1 MGSRAFHDSEGHEMG
16 ITRRGSV
23 AWLLSFVGMLWL
35 ATPAAA
41 QTATPP
47 DAPRQTIPGL
57 AGSDKRNPQL
67 IASRLRLG
75 LQHHRRMIDTLN
87 GDLTQETIRDIDKQ
101 LFETYKL
108 VRAAHDGTV
117 LRISKQKGRLDK
129 GTPDPIL
136 VKEERALRDA
146 RGKIL
151 AAKFQVRY
159 AHPGQ
164 SSRIRKGIA
173 LLQASVT
180 SIESALALMGQPSAH

>member
-1 MGSRAFHDSEGHEMG
+1 MS
-16 ITRRGSV
+16 ITDRGGV
-23 AWLLSFVGMLWL
+23 AWLLPLLAILWL
-35 ATPAAA
+35 APPAAA

-57 AGSDKRNPQL
+57 AGSDKRNPQV
-67 IASRLRLG
+67 IAARLRLG

-87 GDLTQETIRDIDKQ
+87 GDLTQETIRVVDKQ
-101 LFETYKL
+101 LAETYRL

-136 VKEERALRDA
+136 VKGERALKDA
-146 RGKIL
+146 RGQIL

-164 SSRIRKGIA
+164 SSRIQKGIA
-173 LLQASVT
+173 LLHASIRNLET
-180 SIESALALMGQPSAH
+180 ALALMGHPVAN